1 MGEGGGGEGG
11 RTAGCGRAGV
21 RGRLASG
28 GRRLGWEAEAED
40 CGKGCSSERR
50 LVRAATGVAAR
61 GGGRV
66 GLLNLVV
73 N

>member
-1 MGEGGGGEGG
+1 MGGGGGGEGE

-40 CGKGCSSERR
+40 CGVWCGG
-50 LVRAATGVAAR
+50 VRAC
-61 GGGRV
+61 GGGQV
-66 GLLNLVV
+66 GSGGRWGWPGGGGLD
-73 N
+73 

>member
-1 MGEGGGGEGG
+1 MGGGGGGEGG

-40 CGKGCSSERR
+40 CGVWCGG
-50 LVRAATGVAAR
+50 VRAAAR
-61 GGGRV
+61 
-66 GLLNLVV
+66 
-73 N
+73 